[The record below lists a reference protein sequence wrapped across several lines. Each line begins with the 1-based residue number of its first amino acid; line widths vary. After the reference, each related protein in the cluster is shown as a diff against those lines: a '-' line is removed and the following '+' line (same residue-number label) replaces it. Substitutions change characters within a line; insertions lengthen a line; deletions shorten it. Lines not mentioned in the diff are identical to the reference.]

1 MKNKFSKNWK
11 SSKQPRKKRKY
22 LANAPLHLKKK
33 MLSVHLSK
41 ELRDK
46 FKTRNVVVRKGDH
59 VKVLRG
65 KFKGK
70 TGKVVEVNI
79 KKTKI
84 IVEGLTVTKRDGSK
98 ANVKIMPSNL
108 QITELIL
115 EDKKRIAK
123 LNKEKK
129 TEKKM
134 ENKK

>member
-1 MKNKFSKNWK
+1 MKNKFSKKWIE
-11 SSKQPRKKRKY
+11 SKQPRKKRKY

-41 ELRDK
+41 ELREK

-70 TGKVVEVNI
+70 TGKIISVDI
-79 KKTKI
+79 KK
-84 IVEGLTVTKRDGSK
+84 
-98 ANVKIMPSNL
+98 VKIMPSNL
-108 QITELIL
+108 QITELVL

-123 LNKEKK
+123 LNKDKK
-129 TEKKM
+129 TEKKIGD
-134 ENKK
+134 KK